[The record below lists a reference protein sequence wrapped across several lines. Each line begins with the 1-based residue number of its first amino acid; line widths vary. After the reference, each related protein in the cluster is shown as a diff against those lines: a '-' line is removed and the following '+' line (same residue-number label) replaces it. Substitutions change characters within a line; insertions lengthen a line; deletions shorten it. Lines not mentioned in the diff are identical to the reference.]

1 MSLRTSAT
9 RYARALLDV
18 ALRESDPQ
26 QVERDLASFVAAV
39 NRAPD
44 LKRALTSPRIPLATR
59 RAVLDAVT
67 KQIGMAAPLAKLL
80 GLLADRG
87 RLELFEELLAVY
99 RERLL
104 AHRGIVRGSVT
115 SAVALAPEKV
125 SALER
130 SLSAATGKQV
140 QLEAEVDPALVGGVV
155 ARIGST
161 VYDGSI
167 RTQLQKIRQQL
178 VEGAQ

>member
-18 ALRESDPQ
+18 GLRESDPQ
-26 QVERDLASFVAAV
+26 KIERDLTSFVDAV
-39 NRAPD
+39 NSSPD
-44 LKRALTSPRIPLATR
+44 LERALTSPRIPVATR
-59 RAVLDAVT
+59 RAVLDAIT
-67 KQIGMAAPLAKLL
+67 KQIGMEAPAAKLL
-80 GLLADRG
+80 SLLADRG
-87 RLELFEELLAVY
+87 RLELFNELLVVY

-104 AHRGIVRGSVT
+104 AHRGIVKGSIA
-115 SAVALAPEKV
+115 SAAPLAPEKV

-130 SLSAATGKQV
+130 SLASATGKQV
-140 QLEAEVDPALVGGVV
+140 QLETTVDPSLIGGVV

-167 RTQLQKIRQQL
+167 RTQLQRIRRQL
-178 VEGAQ
+178 VESA

>member
-18 ALRESDPQ
+18 GLRESDPQ
-26 QVERDLASFVAAV
+26 KIERDLASFVNAMNAS
-39 NRAPD
+39 PE
-44 LKRALTSPRIPLATR
+44 LKRALTNPRMPPATR
-59 RAVLDAVT
+59 RAVVDAMAR
-67 KQIGMAAPLAKLL
+67 QIGMDAPLAKLL
-80 GLLADRG
+80 GILADRG
-87 RLELFEELLAVY
+87 RLEIYNDLLVVY

-104 AHRGIVRGSVT
+104 AHQGIVRGEVT
-115 SAVALAPEKV
+115 SAAPLAADKVA
-125 SALER
+125 ALER

-140 QLEAEVDPALVGGVV
+140 QLEASVDPSLIGGVV
-155 ARIGST
+155 ATIGST

-178 VEGAQ
+178 VETA

>member
-1 MSLRTSAT
+1 MSLRTSAN

-26 QVERDLASFVAAV
+26 KIERDLVSFVHAIDAS
-39 NRAPD
+39 PD
-44 LKRALTSPRIPLATR
+44 LKRAITSPRIPPATR
-59 RAVLDAVT
+59 RAVVDAVT
-67 KQIGMAAPLAKLL
+67 KQIGMQAPAAKLL
-80 GLLADRG
+80 ALLAERG
-87 RLELFEELLAVY
+87 RLEMYRELIAVY
-99 RERLL
+99 QERLL
-104 AHRGIVRGSVT
+104 AHHGIVRGTVR
-115 SAVALAPEKV
+115 AAAPLAPDKV

-130 SLSAATGKQV
+130 SLSAATGKNV
-140 QLEAEVDPALVGGVV
+140 QLETEVDPSLIGGVV

-178 VEGAQ
+178 IETA

>member
-9 RYARALLDV
+9 RYARALLEV
-18 ALRESDPQ
+18 ALRESDAQ
-26 QVERDLASFVAAV
+26 RIERELGSFVDALNTMPDL
-39 NRAPD
+39 NRA
-44 LKRALTSPRIPLATR
+44 LLSPRIPAATR
-59 RAVLDAVT
+59 RAVVDAVA
-67 KQIGMAAPLAKLL
+67 KQIGMEPPLAKLL
-80 GLLADRG
+80 GMLADRG
-87 RLELFEELLAVY
+87 RLEIYNDLLAVY

-104 AHRGIVRGSVT
+104 AHQGIVRGEVS
-115 SAVALAPEKV
+115 SAMPLAPEKV
-125 SALER
+125 AGLER

-140 QLEAEVDPALVGGVV
+140 QLETAVDPSLVGGVV

-178 VEGAQ
+178 IETA

>member
-18 ALRESDPQ
+18 ALRESDAQ
-26 QVERDLASFVAAV
+26 KIERDLTSFVDAV
-39 NRAPD
+39 NSSPD
-44 LKRALTSPRIPLATR
+44 LKRAMTSPRIPVATR
-59 RAVLDAVT
+59 RAVLDAIT
-67 KQIGMAAPLAKLL
+67 QKIGMEPPVAKLL
-80 GLLADRG
+80 ALLADRG
-87 RLELFEELLAVY
+87 RLELFNELLVVY

-104 AHRGIVRGSVT
+104 AHQGIVKGAVV
-115 SAVALAPEKV
+115 SAAPLAPEKL

-130 SLSAATGKQV
+130 SLSTATGKNV
-140 QLEAEVDPALVGGVV
+140 QLETAVDPSIIGGVV

-167 RTQLQKIRQQL
+167 RTQLQKIKQQL
-178 VEGAQ
+178 IETA

>member
-1 MSLRTSAT
+1 MSVRTSAT

-26 QVERDLASFVAAV
+26 KIERDLSSFVDAV
-39 NRAPD
+39 NGSVELERT
-44 LKRALTSPRIPLATR
+44 LTSPRIPASVR
-59 RAVLDAVT
+59 QGIVEAMA
-67 KQIGMAAPLAKLL
+67 KQIGMEAPAAKLL
-80 GLLADRG
+80 GLLAGRG
-87 RLELFEELLAVY
+87 RLEIYNELLAVY

-104 AHRGIVRGSVT
+104 AHRGIVKGSVA
-115 SAVALAPEKV
+115 SAAPLAPEKV

-130 SLSAATGKQV
+130 SLSIATGKQV
-140 QLEAEVDPALVGGVV
+140 QLEATVDPTLLGGVV

-178 VEGAQ
+178 IETT